1 MAGWSSVEMEGR
13 HKPVMVREV
22 LTALD
27 VRAGGAYIDS
37 TVGEAGHSLS
47 ILGSAAPAPRLLG
60 IDLDGE
66 ALAAANERLG
76 DYGDRVRLVR
86 GSYTGL
92 STHAAEHGFAGA
104 DGVLFDL
111 GVSSMQLESA
121 ARGFSFSRT
130 GKLDMRFDVTQRLT
144 ADHIVNHYGEG
155 ELADIIYR
163 FGEEPGARRIAR
175 AIVAARPVVDPI
187 GLAATVARAAGRGR
201 RRSVHPATRTFQAL
215 RIAVNGELDKIRD
228 GLAQGI
234 QVLRP
239 GGRLVVL
246 AYHSLED
253 RLVKSFLREESS
265 DCICPPTTPE
275 CVCGHVASISLVR
288 RRVIKPS
295 REEISANPRSRSARL
310 RVAERL
316 QT

>member
-1 MAGWSSVEMEGR
+1 MEMEAR

-22 LTALD
+22 LAALN
-27 VRAGGAYIDS
+27 VRAGGAYIDC
-37 TVGEAGHSLS
+37 TAGEAGHSLS
-47 ILGSAAPAPRLLG
+47 ILGSVEPAPRLLG

-66 ALAAANERLG
+66 ALVTANERLG
-76 DYGDRVRLVR
+76 LYGDRVKLVR
-86 GSYTGL
+86 GSYTDL
-92 STHAAEHGFAGA
+92 PRHAAEHGFAGA

-111 GVSSMQLESA
+111 GVSSLQLESA

-130 GKLDMRFDVTQRLT
+130 AKLDMRFDMTQRLT
-144 ADHIVNHYGEG
+144 ADQIVNHYGER
-155 ELADIIYR
+155 ELADIIYQ
-163 FGEEPGARRIAR
+163 FGEEPAARRIAR
-175 AIVAARPVVDPI
+175 AIVSARPI
-187 GLAATVARAAGRGR
+187 GSTTGLAETTARGAGGSRKR
-201 RRSVHPATRTFQAL
+201 TVHPATRTFQAL

-253 RLVKSFLREESS
+253 RLVKGIMREASS
-265 DCICPPTTPE
+265 DCICPPKTPQ
-275 CVCGHVASISLVR
+275 CVCGHVASISLIR

-295 REEISANPRSRSARL
+295 VEETSANPRSRSARL